1 MGQKSRLR
9 LSDRLRHPEGI
20 MSICRGVWDCY
31 FHFICKPA
39 CHARRTRK
47 EIVKVMTHIC
57 ILWRPWMSEP
67 HFMRVISEAYLQQCT
82 KRSLWNENLQYFAVT
97 STVGWWV
104 NLTQQLKSQVKVL
117 TTTEVNE
124 KHSFNVEGFM
134 LALSFWL
141 ILSLAQAHSGWPLLP
156 AATFTF

>member
-20 MSICRGVWDCY
+20 MSICWGVWDCY
-31 FHFICKPA
+31 FHFICKLA
-39 CHARRTRK
+39 CHARRTRQ
-47 EIVKVMTHIC
+47 EIVKVMTHIF

-67 HFMRVISEAYLQQCT
+67 HFMRVISEPYLRQRT

-104 NLTQQLKSQVKVL
+104 N
-117 TTTEVNE
+117 TTAKEPSECSHNHGSKWETLV
-124 KHSFNVEGFM
+124 SCGGFY
-134 LALSFWL
+134 ARLSFWL